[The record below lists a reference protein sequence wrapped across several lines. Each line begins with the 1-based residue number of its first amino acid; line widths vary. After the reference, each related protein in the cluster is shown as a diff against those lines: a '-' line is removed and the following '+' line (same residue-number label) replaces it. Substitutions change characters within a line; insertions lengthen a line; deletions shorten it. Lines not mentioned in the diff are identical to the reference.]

1 MVAPFAWCE
10 EFNFRLNNI
19 FTRLKLKNRTKTE
32 GSAKN
37 EILRM
42 TSIFKPHERC
52 SKPRT
57 VLIVGKPGMGKTT
70 YCQKLAYDWATGK
83 QETDDFFPDFDI
95 LLLLHCRDVITDH
108 DLWETIADQVLPSSV
123 TKEETR
129 QKFFKFIMD
138 NQSKV
143 LLVLDGLDEL
153 HKSNQAIFTKII
165 QGRELPQCHIVAT
178 ARHDAGISMRE
189 SCDTVLKIVGF
200 TEDDARK
207 FILQHFKNNQDSAMD
222 LLDMLDEEG
231 DINTLHKEREDR
243 AVSLIELIA
252 NPLNAALLCLVWEE
266 LEGTLPETATEL
278 LVEIVQ
284 CVLKRFV
291 KRKGLS
297 ADKDDLIK
305 IYKAQLKHLGRIALH
320 HLENDCM
327 DFKANE
333 LGNEEGV
340 ISEFGFLSMQTGSSK
355 VRPCKYYG
363 FQHQTFQEFFAA
375 FYLSCQILDVELN
388 VETLVND
395 IRYFNELKQVLLFS
409 SGLIGT
415 QCKETALRLV
425 KSILSQINRLQ
436 VHSEE
441 QQNETN
447 EKLITCALQCLGEC
461 RYEESNFPHLFENYN
476 GNTVASLLAET
487 LNLTTTLTELELF
500 DKNIDAAAARVLSA
514 ALKVNTTLTMLD
526 LYRNNIGNAGICAL
540 AKSLEIN
547 FVLKELYLAKNKI
560 GDDGVCALAESL
572 KVNTGLTSLNLDAN
586 DIGEAGGCAL
596 AKSLKVNASLTR
608 LNLASNNIGKT
619 GGCAFAETLKVN
631 TSLTTLDLRGN
642 GIGEVGGC
650 ALAHTLNDNT
660 TLTSLGLDAN
670 NVGDAG
676 ACALAESLKVNTT
689 LTRLDL
695 DANNI
700 HDAGARAFAE
710 SLKINGTLS
719 KLYLAKNYIGDTG
732 ACLFATSLRKKR
744 NTSLTEL
751 ALNQNNIGETGA
763 HTLAKVLKFNTILT
777 RLNWGAKESC
787 KFLD

>member
-19 FTRLKLKNRTKTE
+19 FTRLKLKNRTKTG

-178 ARHDAGISMRE
+178 AWHDAGISMRE
-189 SCDTVLKIVGF
+189 SCDTLLKIVGF

-231 DINTLHKEREDR
+231 DINTLHKEREDP
-243 AVSLIELIA
+243 AFSLIELIA

-266 LEGTLPETATEL
+266 LEGTFPETATEL
-278 LVEIVQ
+278 FVEIVQ
-284 CVLKRFV
+284 SVLKRFV

-297 ADKDDLIK
+297 ADKDDLIE

-375 FYLSCQILDVELN
+375 FYLSCQILDAELN

-395 IRYFNELKQVLLFS
+395 TRYFNELKQVLLFS
-409 SGLIGT
+409 SGFIGT

-436 VHSEE
+436 VHNEE

-447 EKLITCALQCLGEC
+447 EKLTTCALQCLGEC

-476 GNTVASLLAET
+476 SNTVASLLAET
-487 LNLTTTLTELELF
+487 LNLTTTLTELDLL
-500 DKNIDAAAARVLSA
+500 DKNIDAAAAHVLSA
-514 ALKVNTTLTMLD
+514 ALKVNTTLTILE

-547 FVLKELYLAKNKI
+547 FVLKELYLGKNKI

-608 LNLASNNIGKT
+608 LDLAGNNIDKT

-631 TSLTTLDLRGN
+631 TTLTTLDLRGN
-642 GIGEVGGC
+642 SIGEVGGC
-650 ALAHTLNDNT
+650 ALAQTLNDNT
-660 TLTSLGLDAN
+660 TLTRLGLDAN

-732 ACLFATSLRKKR
+732 ACLFAESLRKS
-744 NTSLTEL
+744 NTSLTKL
-751 ALNQNNIGETGA
+751 TLNKNNIGETGA
-763 HTLAKVLKFNTILT
+763 HTLAEVLKFNTILT
-777 RLNWGAKESC
+777 RLDWGATESC
-787 KFLD
+787 KLLA